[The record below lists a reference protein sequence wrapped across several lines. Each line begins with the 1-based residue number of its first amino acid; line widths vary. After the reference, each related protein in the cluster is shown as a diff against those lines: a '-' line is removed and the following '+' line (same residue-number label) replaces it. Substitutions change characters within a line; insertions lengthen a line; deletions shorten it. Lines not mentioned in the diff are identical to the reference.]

1 MNEAKLQEIEERAN
15 AAAPEADVT
24 PRAYI
29 THACDGSLVLVDPDA
44 SAIIAALGKDA
55 CKRLLAANAERLA
68 HFAERARGRDDVCF
82 VLLDVDDARGAALA
96 DVLMP
101 GHDWQQ
107 YRDRGE
113 KPLARGLAT
122 FAGMVG
128 VLEEI
133 QDGLASAWMF
143 CGDNDLPV
151 VVMTEGAVLVT
162 RHRRS
167 AT

>member
-1 MNEAKLQEIEERAN
+1 MS
-15 AAAPEADVT
+15 T
-24 PRAYI
+24 HI
-29 THACDGSLVLVDPDA
+29 THACDGTLVLVDPDA
-44 SAIIAALGKDA
+44 SELIAALDKDA
-55 CKRLLAANAERLA
+55 CKSLLAANAERLA
-68 HFAERARGRDDVCF
+68 HFAERAIGRVDVCF
-82 VLLDVDDARGAALA
+82 VLLDVDDSRGAALA

-107 YRDRGE
+107 YRRRGE

-122 FAGMVG
+122 LSGMVG

-143 CGDNDLPV
+143 CGDDDLPV

-162 RHRRS
+162 HHRRAAS
-167 AT
+167 

>member
-1 MNEAKLQEIEERAN
+1 MSAH
-15 AAAPEADVT
+15 
-24 PRAYI
+24 I
-29 THACDGSLVLVDPDA
+29 THACDGTLVLVDPAA
-44 SAIIAALGKDA
+44 SAMIAALGKDA
-55 CKRLLAANAERLA
+55 CKSLLAANAERLA
-68 HFAERARGRDDVCF
+68 HYAGLNRDDVCF

-122 FAGMVG
+122 LDGMIG
-128 VLEEI
+128 VLEQI
-133 QDGLASAWMF
+133 QEGLASAWMH

-162 RHRRS
+162 QHRK
-167 AT
+167 AAP

>member
-1 MNEAKLQEIEERAN
+1 M
-15 AAAPEADVT
+15 ADVT
-24 PRAYI
+24 PRAHI
-29 THACDGSLVLVDPDA
+29 THACDGTLVLVDPDA
-44 SAIIAALGKDA
+44 SALFEALGKDA
-55 CKRLLAANAERLA
+55 CKRLLAANAERVE

-113 KPLARGLAT
+113 TPIARGLAT
-122 FAGMVG
+122 LGGMVG
-128 VLEEI
+128 VLEQI
-133 QDGLASAWMF
+133 QEGLAYAWMF
-143 CGDNDLPV
+143 CGDDDLPV

-162 RHRRS
+162 QHRRAS
-167 AT
+167 S